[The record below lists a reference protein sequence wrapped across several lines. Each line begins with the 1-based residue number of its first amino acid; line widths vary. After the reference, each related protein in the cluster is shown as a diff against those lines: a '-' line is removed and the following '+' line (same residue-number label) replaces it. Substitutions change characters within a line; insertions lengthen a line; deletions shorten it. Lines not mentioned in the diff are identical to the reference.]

1 VSAGR
6 LVVVADDEEDILDL
20 VTTIIERSGHEVLPV
35 RDGAAA
41 LAAIRE
47 RRPDLVV
54 LDIAMPEVDGLEV
67 LRRLRSDA
75 QTSELPVLLLSARA
89 QEDDV
94 RLAFATGANAY
105 VKKPFSPG
113 ELSRRVDNLLGA
125 AAQSGL

>member
-1 VSAGR
+1 MSAGR

-47 RRPDLVV
+47 RRPDLVI

-75 QTSELPVLLLSARA
+75 RTSELPVLLLSARA

>member
-1 VSAGR
+1 
-6 LVVVADDEEDILDL
+6 VVADDEEDILDL

-47 RRPDLVV
+47 RRPDLVI

-75 QTSELPVLLLSARA
+75 RTSELPVLLLSARA